1 MLTAL
6 TAAVIPSPKFVFA
19 GPTTLNASFNA
30 AAWTLRVRN
39 PANSSAG
46 MTYTLAET
54 VDANT
59 ISSLTAGVVTVSG
72 LSGLT
77 NPFATYTATPS
88 DTRFPVLS
96 QTITAVVD
104 PLPTITVKSPLDDA
118 VGVVGTVNIVA
129 TFSAPVE
136 FGTGNITLIKT
147 GPTTVETFSVTAN
160 VGTGAG
166 TVSLSADGLTLTIDP
181 TATMAA
187 ATGHYINIDATA
199 IRTRLS
205 GALFAGIATTTAWN
219 WTIA

>member
-1 MLTAL
+1 MQTAL
-6 TAAVIPSPKFVFA
+6 RAAILASPKFVFA

-30 AAWTLRVRN
+30 AAWTLRVKN

-77 NPFATYTATPS
+77 NPFATYTATPT

-96 QTITAVVD
+96 QTITAIVD

-118 VGVVGTVNIVA
+118 TGVVGTVNIVA

-136 FGTGNITLIKT
+136 FGTGNILLIKT
-147 GPTTVETFSVTAN
+147 GPTTVETFDVVVN
-160 VGTGAG
+160 QGTGNG
-166 TVSLSADGLTLTIDP
+166 TVSLSADGLTLTINP

-187 ATGHYINIDATA
+187 ATVHWINIAATCL
-199 IRTRLS
+199 RTRLA
-205 GALFAGIATTTAWN
+205 GAALAAIADSTTWN
-219 WTIA
+219 FTIA